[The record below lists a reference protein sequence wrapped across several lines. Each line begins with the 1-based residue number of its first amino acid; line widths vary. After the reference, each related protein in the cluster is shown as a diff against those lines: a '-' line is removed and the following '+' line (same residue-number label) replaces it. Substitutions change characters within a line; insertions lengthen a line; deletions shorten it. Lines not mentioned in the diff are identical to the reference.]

1 MAGTDKT
8 TPEAPQKEVRQPVEV
23 EVSREDTTTRLNI
36 EDRGAAVP
44 KAEHLEDDTATFEA
58 GKNDAAT
65 EEEDGDAPVEGDQPD
80 DGGAEDQPDG
90 DAPEPLPDYDPANE
104 EVRSQYDARY
114 FKEGELNLEV
124 LSKEYW
130 ADFGKNEG
138 DISKSGLPES
148 TYAYLKDT
156 IGLTKDAV
164 KQIEKALVTDHAAS
178 QSKDIEAVLSRVDGG
193 APRYGEAIE
202 WAKGGGYTKEQRDR
216 FNALLSKGGAD
227 RDDAV
232 DALMA
237 RFEKAAGPARRGVPG
252 GRKPSSPARN
262 ATAGAAAGASPAG
275 AEVFKTRAEYTT
287 AWRAGIERDKKAQ
300 EGSDRAEKI
309 KAREHIEFLRRKAR
323 RSKFP
328 D

>member
-8 TPEAPQKEVRQPVEV
+8 TSEAPQKEARPPVEV

-58 GKNDAAT
+58 GKNDSPP
-65 EEEDGDAPVEGDQPD
+65 EEEEEAPVGEEHGEGEE
-80 DGGAEDQPDG
+80 GGASEDG
-90 DAPEPLPDYDPANE
+90 APEPLPDYDPTNE

-114 FKEGELNLEV
+114 FKDGELNLEV

-130 ADFGKNEG
+130 ADFGKRDG
-138 DISKSGLPES
+138 DVSKSGLPES
-148 TYAYLKDT
+148 TYSYLKDT

-178 QSKDIEAVLSRVDGG
+178 QSKDIEAVLGRVDGG
-193 APRYGEAIE
+193 ATRYGEAIE
-202 WAKGGGYTKEQRDR
+202 WAKGGGYTKEQRNR

-237 RFEKAAGPARRGVPG
+237 RFEKAAGPRRGVPG
-252 GRKPSSPARN
+252 GRKPSSPVRN
-262 ATAGAAAGASPAG
+262 ATAGAAAGGTSAG
-275 AEVFKTRAEYTT
+275 AEVFKTRAEYTA

-300 EGSDRAEKI
+300 TEGTREEKI
-309 KAREHIEFLRRKAR
+309 KAREHIDFLRRKAR